1 MVKLITLEN
10 LKTFLD
16 KLREE
21 LNESASV
28 DDYCV
33 PDGTEIV
40 TAEMFEKYHLT
51 EKMYLAFPPSVKKI
65 ENFNFFA
72 YPFNN
77 KKQLLIAVSLP
88 QCTTVG
94 CMVFQDCSSLT
105 TVSLPQ
111 CSIVEN
117 NAFRNCSSLT
127 TVSLPQCST
136 VENNVFQGCVSLL
149 TVSLPQCTTVRETAF
164 GGCVSLLT
172 VSLPQCTTV
181 IRTAFG
187 GCGSLQTLI
196 INEKANIDNINDWGV
211 PFTATIYNETKTK
224 KLVNG
229 RWETV

>member
-111 CSIVEN
+111 CS
-117 NAFRNCSSLT
+117 
-127 TVSLPQCST
+127 T
-136 VENNVFQGCVSLL
+136 VENNVFQ
-149 TVSLPQCTTVRETAF
+149 
-164 GGCVSLLT
+164 GCVSLLT